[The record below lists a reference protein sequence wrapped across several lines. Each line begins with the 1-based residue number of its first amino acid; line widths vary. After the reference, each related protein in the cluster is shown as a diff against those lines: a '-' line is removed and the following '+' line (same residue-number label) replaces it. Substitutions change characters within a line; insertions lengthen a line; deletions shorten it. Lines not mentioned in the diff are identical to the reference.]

1 MKCGGL
7 RLGETSRNRNVE
19 VERVIF
25 LEMSAA
31 GIFVHCFCLLPHFRK
46 TPTHSETFCPH
57 TDNVLQNQSILKIQ
71 FETSGGFLP
80 DMMQSC
86 SIFFCIIFERLFGL

>member
-1 MKCGGL
+1 MKCWKCW
-7 RLGETSRNRNVE
+7 NRNVE
-19 VERVIF
+19 VERVPFF

-31 GIFVHCFCLLPHFRK
+31 GIFVHYFGLLPHFRK

-71 FETSGGFLP
+71 F
-80 DMMQSC
+80 
-86 SIFFCIIFERLFGL
+86 